1 MSQNL
6 DDAVA
11 AHALNALPEDESA
24 LVSVAID
31 FDDELSDEY
40 EAYREVAADLVE
52 GFSDV
57 VPAAS
62 PQLWDR
68 IALAAGL
75 ESSPGLPPADAPD
88 ADAPDVD
95 APRRSPWRRLA
106 PIIGSVAAVAV
117 AVSLTAGLLVNQNQS
132 EPKGLEAL
140 ALASAELPGS
150 LTVDLVDPAG
160 GTVVADV
167 VVTTD
172 GEGFIDGSALPTLA
186 ENRTYQLWAIVGER
200 VISVGLMG
208 NRPDITA
215 FRVEGQLAGLAV
227 SEEVLGGVVVSEQDP
242 VGVWLDEA

>member
-31 FDDELSDEY
+31 FDDELSGEY
-40 EAYREVAADLVE
+40 EAYREVAAELVE

-75 ESSPGLPPADAPD
+75 ESSPGLPPADASRIE
-88 ADAPDVD
+88 APE
-95 APRRSPWRRLA
+95 RTSWRRIA
-106 PIIGSVAAVAV
+106 PIVGSIAAVAV
-117 AVSLTAGLLVNQNQS
+117 AVSLTAGLLANRS
-132 EPKGLEAL
+132 EPEGLEAL

-150 LTVDLVDPAG
+150 LNVSLLDPAAE
-160 GTVVADV
+160 TTVADV

-172 GEGFIDGSALPTLA
+172 GEGFIDGSGLPTLA
-186 ENRTYQLWAIVGER
+186 ENRTYQLWAIVGDR

-208 NRPDITA
+208 NRPDISA
-215 FRVEGQLAGLAV
+215 FRVEGQLAGLAI
-227 SEEVLGGVVVSEQDP
+227 SEEVLGGVVVSEQNP

>member
-1 MSQNL
+1 MSHNL
-6 DDAVA
+6 DDSVAV
-11 AHALNALPEDESA
+11 HALNALPEDESA
-24 LVSVAID
+24 LVSVAIG
-31 FDDELSDEY
+31 FDDELKDEY
-40 EAYREVAADLVE
+40 ESFRRVAAELVE

-68 IALAAGL
+68 IELAAGL
-75 ESSPGLPPADAPD
+75 ESSPGLPPADAARVETPERT
-88 ADAPDVD
+88 A
-95 APRRSPWRRLA
+95 WRRLT

-117 AVSLTAGLLVNQNQS
+117 AISLTAGLLANRS
-132 EPKGLEAL
+132 EPDGLEAL

-150 LTVDLVDPAG
+150 LNVGLLDPTAGTTVAE
-160 GTVVADV
+160 V

-186 ENRTYQLWAIVGER
+186 ENRTYQLWAIVGDR

-208 NRPDITA
+208 NRPEFTA
-215 FRVEGQLAGLAV
+215 FRVEGQLAGLAI

-242 VGVWLDEA
+242 VGVWLDQA

>member
-1 MSQNL
+1 MSRNL

-31 FDDELSDEY
+31 FDEELNAEY

-75 ESSPGLPPADAPD
+75 ESSPGLPPADASPVE
-88 ADAPDVD
+88 APS
-95 APRRSPWRRLA
+95 RSTWRRLL
-106 PIIGSVAAVAV
+106 PIVGSFAAVGV
-117 AVSLTAGLLVNQNQS
+117 AVSLTAGLLANRS
-132 EPKGLEAL
+132 EPEGLEAF

-150 LTVDLVDPAG
+150 LTVDLVDPAA
-160 GTVVADV
+160 GTAVADV

-186 ENRTYQLWAIVGER
+186 ENRTYQLWAIVGDR

-242 VGVWLDEA
+242 VAVWLDSV

>member
-1 MSQNL
+1 MSHNL

-24 LVSVAID
+24 LVSVAIG
-31 FDDELSDEY
+31 FDDELNEDFERF
-40 EAYREVAADLVE
+40 REVAAELVE

-75 ESSPGLPPADAPD
+75 ESSPGLPPADATDPEPPG
-88 ADAPDVD
+88 A
-95 APRRSPWRRLA
+95 SSWRRLA

-117 AVSLTAGLLVNQNQS
+117 AVSLTAGLLVNRSQP
-132 EPKGLEAL
+132 EGLEAL

-150 LTVDLVDPAG
+150 LTVDLLDPG
-160 GTVVADV
+160 VGTTVADV

-186 ENRTYQLWAIVGER
+186 ENRTYQLWAIVGDR
-200 VISVGLMG
+200 VVSVGLMG
-208 NRPDITA
+208 NRPEFTA

-227 SEEVLGGVVVSEQDP
+227 SEEVLGGVVISKQDP
-242 VGVWLDEA
+242 VGVWLDQA

>member
-1 MSQNL
+1 MSHNL

-40 EAYREVAADLVE
+40 EAYREVAAELVE

-75 ESSPGLPPADAPD
+75 ESSPGLPPADASRIE
-88 ADAPDVD
+88 APE
-95 APRRSPWRRLA
+95 RTSWRRIA
-106 PIIGSVAAVAV
+106 PIVGSIAAVAV
-117 AVSLTAGLLVNQNQS
+117 AVSLTAGLLANRS
-132 EPKGLEAL
+132 EPEGLEAL

-150 LTVDLVDPAG
+150 LNVSLLDPAAE
-160 GTVVADV
+160 TTVADV

-172 GEGFIDGSALPTLA
+172 GEGFIDGSGLPTLA
-186 ENRTYQLWAIVGER
+186 ENRTYQLWAIVGDR

-208 NRPDITA
+208 NRPDISA
-215 FRVEGQLAGLAV
+215 FRVEGQLAGLAI